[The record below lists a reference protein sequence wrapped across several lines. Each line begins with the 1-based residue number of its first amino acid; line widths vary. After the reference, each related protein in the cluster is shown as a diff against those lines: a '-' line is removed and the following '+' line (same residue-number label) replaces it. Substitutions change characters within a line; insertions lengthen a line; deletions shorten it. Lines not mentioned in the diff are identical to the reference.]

1 MDILTAVTHIFAD
14 LLIFVGFLAVLLVVL
29 VIAAL
34 RLPAGNPLK
43 RVVTALCFRVAA
55 TLGAGI
61 IAIPVEPIP
70 GVDVAYDAVAAV
82 GLAIY
87 WLSFFVAAA
96 RIVFETEKRRR
107 PA

>member
-14 LLIFVGFLAVLLVVL
+14 LLIFVGVMAVLFVVL
-29 VIAAL
+29 LIAAL

-70 GVDVAYDAVAAV
+70 GVDVAYDAAAAV

-96 RIVFETEKRRR
+96 RIVIDTQRRK

>member
-14 LLIFVGFLAVLLVVL
+14 LLIFVGVMAVLFVVL
-29 VIAAL
+29 LIAAL
-34 RLPAGNPLK
+34 RLPADNPLK

-70 GVDVAYDAVAAV
+70 GVDVAYDAAAAV

-87 WLSFFVAAA
+87 WLSFFVTAA
-96 RIVFETEKRRR
+96 RIVIDTQRRK

>member
-1 MDILTAVTHIFAD
+1 
-14 LLIFVGFLAVLLVVL
+14 VL

-34 RLPAGNPLK
+34 RLPADNPLK

-70 GVDVAYDAVAAV
+70 GVDMAYDVAAAV

-87 WLSFFVAAA
+87 WLSFFVTAA
-96 RIVFETEKRRR
+96 RVVFHTQKK

>member
-1 MDILTAVTHIFAD
+1 MDIATAITRIFAD
-14 LLIFVGFLAVLLVVL
+14 LLIFVGVMAVLFVVL

-34 RLPAGNPLK
+34 RMPAGNPLK

-70 GVDVAYDAVAAV
+70 GVDMAYDAVAAV

-87 WLSFFVAAA
+87 WLSFFVTAA
-96 RIVFETEKRRR
+96 RVVFDTRKK

>member
-14 LLIFVGFLAVLLVVL
+14 LLIFVGFMAVLFVVL

-34 RLPAGNPLK
+34 RLPPGNPLK

-61 IAIPVEPIP
+61 IAIPIEPMP
-70 GVDVAYDAVAAV
+70 GVDVAYDAAAAV

-96 RIVFETEKRRR
+96 RIVFATERRK